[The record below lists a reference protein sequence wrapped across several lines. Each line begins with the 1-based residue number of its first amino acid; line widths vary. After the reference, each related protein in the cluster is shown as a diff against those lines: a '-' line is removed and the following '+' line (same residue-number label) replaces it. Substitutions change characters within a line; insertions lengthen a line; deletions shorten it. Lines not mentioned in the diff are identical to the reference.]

1 LDSTDLFPKMS
12 ASSSRENFKW
22 SEEMA
27 YKLAKLVLR
36 HKGYKRTEL
45 TMKDK
50 WSSILS
56 ELKRDEVFHDLNISW
71 ESLQNAFRRNCEK
84 VLKDAGISEEGA
96 NLSGL
101 PEQPSDYQTLVINMA
116 EEVAKEKD
124 KSKRAAA
131 KRKFEQEV
139 MKSHEMASLK
149 K

>member
-1 LDSTDLFPKMS
+1 MS

-71 ESLQNAFRRNCEK
+71 ESLQNAFRRNCERRRH
-84 VLKDAGISEEGA
+84 
-96 NLSGL
+96 
-101 PEQPSDYQTLVINMA
+101 Q
-116 EEVAKEKD
+116 
-124 KSKRAAA
+124 
-131 KRKFEQEV
+131 
-139 MKSHEMASLK
+139 
-149 K
+149 